1 MVQSFTEDNLKD
13 FELSFTNTRVQ
24 IYELDGDIEFAERDC
39 PNLQFDEI
47 QEDDVIDAEMEAEI
61 M

>member
-13 FELSFTNTRVQ
+13 CELSFTNTRVQ